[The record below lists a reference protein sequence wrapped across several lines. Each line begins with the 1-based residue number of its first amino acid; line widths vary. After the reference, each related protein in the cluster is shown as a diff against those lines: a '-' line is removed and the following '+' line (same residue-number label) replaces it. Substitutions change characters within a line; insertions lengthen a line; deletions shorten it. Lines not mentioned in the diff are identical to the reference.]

1 MSNSIDNSDAFI
13 DSRDV
18 IARIEELESDI
29 ESWNA
34 DIETQLEEISD
45 KETEIEELESEIE
58 ILNEGDLEDVAEML
72 EERTNNIEAL
82 RSDIVD
88 IEDNIKTVREDIEDA
103 EKELAPLESLAEEA
117 EGYSADW
124 RYGATLIR
132 DDYFEQYAKE
142 LVQDIG
148 DLPAQLPS
156 YIENNI
162 DWEGVASDIQVDYTS
177 VDFDGEEYWIR

>member
-1 MSNSIDNSDAFI
+1 MASSIDNSEDII

-29 ESWNA
+29 EGWNE
-34 DIETQLEEISD
+34 DIEEELEEISN

-58 ILNEGDLEDVAEML
+58 ILNERIEDVAEML

-88 IEDNIKTVREDIEDA
+88 IEDNIKTVRADIEEA
-103 EKELAPLESLAEEA
+103 EEELAPLKSLADEA
-117 EGYSADW
+117 EGYAPDW
-124 RYGATLIR
+124 NYGATLIR
-132 DDYFEQYAKE
+132 DDYFEQYAKQ

-148 DLPAQLPS
+148 DLPVEIPS

-162 DWEGVASDIQVDYTS
+162 DWEGVASDIQADYTS

>member
-1 MSNSIDNSDAFI
+1 MASSIDNSEDII

-29 ESWNA
+29 EGWNE
-34 DIETQLEEISD
+34 DIE
-45 KETEIEELESEIE
+45 EELESEIE
-58 ILNEGDLEDVAEML
+58 TLNEGDLEDVADML

-88 IEDNIKTVREDIEDA
+88 IEDNIKTVRYDIEEA
-103 EKELAPLESLAEEA
+103 EEELAPLKSLADEA
-117 EGYSADW
+117 EGYAPDW
-124 RYGATLIR
+124 NYGATLIR
-132 DDYFEQYAKE
+132 DDYFEQYAKQ

-148 DLPAQLPS
+148 DLPAEIPS